1 MSGPDV
7 LRPAK
12 DVGGPRQPLLEVRHM
27 SKHFPVRGGFI
38 GKAGVVRAVDDVSFS
53 VAKGEVLGIV
63 GESGCGKSTTARLV
77 IGLIQ
82 PDTGSIILD
91 GEKLG
96 TSLSLRDLRRRVQMV
111 FQDSYA
117 SLNPRLTVEASIAFG
132 PIIHRSE
139 EHTSELQ
146 SRF

>member
-38 GKAGVVRAVDDVSFS
+38 GKAGVVRAVDDVSFA
-53 VAKGEVLGIV
+53 VGKGEVLGIV
-63 GESGCGKSTTARLV
+63 GESGCGKSTTARLI
-77 IGLIQ
+77 IGLVS
-82 PDTGSIILD
+82 PDAGEIMLD
-91 GEKLG
+91 GERLG
-96 TSLSLRDLRRRVQMV
+96 TALSLRDLRRHVQMV

-117 SLNPRLTVEASIAFG
+117 SLNPRLPVADTIAFG
-132 PIIHRSE
+132 PKVHGLHAAAARS
-139 EHTSELQ
+139 
-146 SRF
+146 